1 MAARFPLGRA
11 LARATVLVGATVA
24 VLLMV
29 SAFIAGPGRAATLV
43 RTYIVAPPG
52 IDPNGP
58 SGEPSLGGNGRFVAF
73 ASVASNFGPFVG
85 DHRLSH
91 IYLYDFS
98 THQATLI
105 SQGINGSLANR
116 SSVTPSVSA
125 DGSVVAFA
133 SQANNLVAGTRHHFS
148 EIYVKVGSGPV
159 RLVSVGFGGGEP
171 DADSTQPAV
180 SANGRY
186 VAFTSAADDLVA
198 ADSNASSDIFVADL
212 LTGTITRT
220 SVTSRGTQ
228 ANGPSYNPSISADGH
243 LVSFTS
249 DATNLVSG
257 DQNHTSDVF
266 VHNLA
271 SGRTTRVSVSSSG
284 RDQNAGVPLPFT
296 EFSDLSGD
304 GHYVVFDS
312 NATNLNMHATSGHT
326 NVYRHSLDSGHT
338 WLVSESSLLKA
349 GDNDSF
355 APATSGD
362 GQVTVFESFADNL
375 ATPWVPSENIF
386 AQDFASGTAL
396 TLDVAPDGS
405 PRSPELDSQLLQQPT
420 VSADGATVAFV
431 SGANNLV
438 PGTNNGTDNLYV
450 RVITAPTTT
459 VVQAPPP
466 VTSDRRPM
474 VEFGGSDALATIGL
488 CKLDGRRL
496 ACPVG
501 RPFRLPRLGRG
512 PHVLRVYAAD
522 PGTLYDPAGVA
533 VRFTES

>member
-1 MAARFPLGRA
+1 MAARFA
-11 LARATVLVGATVA
+11 LARARTTVLAGATVA
-24 VLLMV
+24 VVLAVCAL
-29 SAFIAGPGRAATLV
+29 SAVPGRAATLV
-43 RTYIVAPPG
+43 RTSIVAPPG

-58 SGEPSLGGNGRFVAF
+58 SGDPSLSGNGRFVAF

-85 DHRLSH
+85 EHRLSH

-98 THQATLI
+98 TNKATLI
-105 SQGINGSLANR
+105 SQGMNGSLANGP
-116 SSVTPSVSA
+116 SVTPSVSA

-133 SQANNLVAGTRHHFS
+133 SQANNLVAGTRHRLS
-148 EIYVKVGSGPV
+148 EIYVDSGSGPV
-159 RLVSVGFGGGEP
+159 RLISVGFGGAEP
-171 DADSTQPAV
+171 DAGSTQPVV

-186 VAFTSAADDLVA
+186 VAFTSAADDLVP

-212 LTGTITRT
+212 LTGAITRV

-228 ANGPSYNPSISADGH
+228 ANRPSYNPSISADGH

-257 DQNHTSDVF
+257 DRNHASDVF
-266 VHNLA
+266 VRNLA
-271 SGRTTRVSVSSSG
+271 TGRTTRVSVSSSG
-284 RDQNAGVPLPFT
+284 REQNAAVPLPFS

-312 NATNLNMHATSGHT
+312 NATNLNKYATSGHT
-326 NVYRHSLDSGHT
+326 NVYRHSLVSGHT
-338 WLVSESSLLKA
+338 WRVSENSLLKP

-355 APATSGD
+355 SPATSGD
-362 GQVTVFESFADNL
+362 GEVTVFESFADNL

-386 AQDFASGTAL
+386 AQNFASGTAL

-405 PRSPELDSQLLQQPT
+405 PRSPELDSQLLQQPA

-450 RVITAPTTT
+450 RVITPPTTS

-466 VTSDRRPM
+466 VTSDRRPT
-474 VEFGGSDALATIGL
+474 VEFSGSNALATIGL

-501 RPFRLPRLGRG
+501 RPFRLPQLGRG
-512 PHVLRVYAAD
+512 PHMLRVYAAD
-522 PGTLYDPAGVA
+522 PGTLYDPTGVA

>member
-1 MAARFPLGRA
+1 V
-11 LARATVLVGATVA
+11 LAGATAAALLALCAFTA
-24 VLLMV
+24 V
-29 SAFIAGPGRAATLV
+29 PGRAATLV
-43 RTYIVAPPG
+43 RTSIVAPPG

-73 ASVASNFGPFVG
+73 ASFASNLGPFVG
-85 DHRLSH
+85 NQRLSH

-98 THQATLI
+98 TGKATLI
-105 SQGINGSLANR
+105 SQGMNGAIANA

-133 SQANNLVAGTRHHFS
+133 SQATNLVAGTPHHRS
-148 EIYVKVGSGPV
+148 EIYAKVGSGPV
-159 RLVSVGFGGGEP
+159 RVISVGFGGGEP

-186 VAFTSAADDLVA
+186 VAFTSDADDLVP
-198 ADSNASSDIFVADL
+198 ADSNSSSDIFVADL
-212 LTGTITRT
+212 VKGTITRV

-257 DQNHTSDVF
+257 DRNHASDVF

-271 SGRTTRVSVSSSG
+271 TGKTTRVSVSSSG
-284 RDQNAGVPLPFT
+284 REQNAAVPLPFT
-296 EFSDLSGD
+296 EFSDLSAD

-312 NATNLNMHATSGHT
+312 NATNLNKYASAGHT
-326 NVYRHSLDSGHT
+326 NVYRHSLVSGHT
-338 WLVSESSLLKA
+338 WLVSENSLLKP

-362 GQVTVFESFADNL
+362 GEVTVFESFADNL

-405 PRSPELDSQLLQQPT
+405 PRSPELDAQLLQQPA

-438 PGTNNGTDNLYV
+438 SGVNNGTDNLYV
-450 RVITAPTTT
+450 RVITPPTTT
-459 VVQAPPP
+459 VVQAPPA
-466 VTSDRRPM
+466 VTSDRRPT

-488 CKLDGRRL
+488 CQLDRRRL
-496 ACPVG
+496 ACPIG
-501 RPFRLPRLGRG
+501 RPFRLPQLGRG
-512 PHVLRVYAAD
+512 PHVLKVYAAD
-522 PGTLYDPAGVA
+522 PGTLYDPGGVV